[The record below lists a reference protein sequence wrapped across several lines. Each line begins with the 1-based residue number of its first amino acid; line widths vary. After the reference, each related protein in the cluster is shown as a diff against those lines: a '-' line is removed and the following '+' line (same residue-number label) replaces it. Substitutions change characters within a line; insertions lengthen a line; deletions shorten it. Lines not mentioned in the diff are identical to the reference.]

1 MEDSGQTAAVVRID
15 GIPAA
20 LLGIADRTR
29 PAAVARITAVTPG
42 DDPTEIIWV
51 TLPCMTVTQKVQ
63 SPGTVA
69 GTGRAGRWRA
79 LAALALSGLVIGLD
93 SAMLNVALLGATA
106 S

>member
-1 MEDSGQTAAVVRID
+1 MAAASA
-15 GIPAA
+15 G
-20 LLGIADRTR
+20 GHQ
-29 PAAVARITAVTPG
+29 PG
-42 DDPTEIIWV
+42 DDPAGRIWV

-69 GTGRAGRWRA
+69 GTGRAGRCWA

-93 SAMLNVALLGATA
+93 STVRNLALLGATA